1 MLKFQDKKQIKNK
14 RKIIRKTIL
23 LVLFFIAT
31 SLGALNFLGSPLN
44 FISRPVLEI
53 GSWFSQGFDNISFY
67 FDTKKNLLQENKFL
81 LEENLF
87 LKAKMENYEI
97 LEKENRDLKYILNR
111 PQKERNFVLANIL
124 TKSNRSL
131 YGSVILDI
139 GKNDNISIGNT
150 VYAYGEIP
158 IGKISEVYEK
168 TSLLTFFSSPGLKTE
183 GFLGDV
189 NASVELIGRGGGNFE
204 TTIPVDL
211 NLEKGTI
218 VYTPG
223 YDSRVLARIVEII
236 SKQGDPLKK
245 VILNASVNTED
256 LKWVQVKLNQ

>member
-1 MLKFQDKKQIKNK
+1 MMLKFQDKKQIRNK
-14 RKIIRKTIL
+14 RKIIRKTVVLI
-23 LVLFFIAT
+23 LFFTAVSIGFL
-31 SLGALNFLGSPLN
+31 SFLGPSLN

-53 GSWFSQGFDNISFY
+53 GNWFSQGFGAIGFY
-67 FDTKKNLLQENKFL
+67 FDTKKNLFEENRFL

-97 LEKENRDLKYILNR
+97 LEKENIDLKYILNR
-111 PQKERNFVLANIL
+111 AQKEKNFVLANIL
-124 TKSNRSL
+124 TKSNRSF

-139 GKNDNISIGNT
+139 GKNDNISTGNM

-158 IGKISEVYEK
+158 IGKISEVYEN

-183 GFLGDV
+183 GFLGGV

-223 YDSRVLARIVEII
+223 YDSRVLAKIVEII

-245 VILNASVNTED
+245 VILNSPVNIEE
-256 LKWVQVKLNQ
+256 LKWVQVKLN